1 MKITTKPNG
10 YTKRY
15 KRTSGP
21 FENPKPLQLKILNPV
36 KSPTRTKLPLLTQDS
51 RISQSLSPVKG
62 IFKKN
67 TITTAIDEKSNDYEN
82 AIKAHLGI
90 KSLSRDSSFSEF
102 LQKPKATLLQK
113 PHKNIKSVDY
123 GLEHDLAAIEAQES
137 KLTNSIKNLE
147 KSKKK
152 SLRSKLPNNLKTM
165 DKEDKEIK
173 LIQDS
178 LNKINSLLNKL
189 LNKSP
194 NKHK

>member
-1 MKITTKPNG
+1 MKIATKPNG

-15 KRTSGP
+15 KRSSGP
-21 FENPKPLQLKILNPV
+21 LGTLKPLQPRILDPIS
-36 KSPTRTKLPLLTQDS
+36 SPTRTKLPLLSQDS
-51 RISQSLSPVKG
+51 KMSQSISPAKG

-67 TITTAIDEKSNDYEN
+67 TIINVIDEKSNDYEM

-90 KSLSRDSSFSEF
+90 KSLSRDSSFREIS
-102 LQKPKATLLQK
+102 QKPKASLLQK

-137 KLTNSIKNLE
+137 KLSNSIKNLE

-152 SLRSKLPNNLKTM
+152 SLKPKVPNNLKTI